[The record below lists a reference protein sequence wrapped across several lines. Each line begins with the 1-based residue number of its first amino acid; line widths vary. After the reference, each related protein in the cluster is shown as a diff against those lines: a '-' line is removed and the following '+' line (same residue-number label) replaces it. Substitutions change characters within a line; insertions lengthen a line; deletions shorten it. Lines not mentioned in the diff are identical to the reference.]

1 MRGHNIIRTKDASG
15 KIQKEF
21 DIANCVEDAEVVR
34 NNIEARCSVI
44 RGELMYNV
52 LLGIPLRVDKDDMDL
67 AVMNIINNTA
77 GVREINKF
85 SSNIIDKVYRA
96 NIIVITTMSEVIN
109 VEV

>member
-1 MRGHNIIRTKDASG
+1 MRGHKITKEYKDG
-15 KIQKEF
+15 ILKRDV

-44 RGELMYNV
+44 RGELMYNI
-52 LLGIPLRVDKDDMDL
+52 LLGIPLKIDKDDVDL

-85 SSNIIDKVYRA
+85 SSSVVNRKYRA
-96 NIIVITTMSEVIN
+96 NVVVITTFSEIIN